1 MAGTEGGSA
10 ELPDAT
16 LFSPEQL
23 ALITQLVRAGVDAG
37 STSTAPVDP
46 VVPPVGGTAQRSQP
60 PVGTTAPP
68 TPGERRAGDPGEQ
81 AGACFESKDEPWVRE
96 EGRGRDSG
104 APPPP
109 SPVNYAN

>member
-1 MAGTEGGSA
+1 MAGTEGGPA

-68 TPGERRAGDPGEQ
+68 TTGERRAGDPGEQ
-81 AGACFESKDEPWVRE
+81 TSACFESKDEPWVRWVRE
-96 EGRGRDSG
+96 EGRGCD
-104 APPPP
+104 
-109 SPVNYAN
+109 